1 MGDLFTPHP
10 TRKNAWKYVSP
21 ADDMIVMANGY
32 KYLPTY
38 FEEEVLEEDACIKSA
53 SIYGAA
59 KEHLAVIVELV
70 DPPPPAYFENRDKA
84 IGSTAAGSALKYSAD
99 PVVEEIWSVIRER
112 SQPGPICPWHAAGA
126 IQYLSRQSH
135 RNAGKV

>member
-38 FEEEVLEEDACIKSA
+38 FEEEVLGEDARIESA
-53 SIYGAA
+53 SIYRAA

-70 DPPPPAYFENRDKA
+70 DPPPPAYFENKDKA
-84 IGSTAAGSALKYSAD
+84 IGSTAAGSAPKHSAD

-112 SQPGPICPWHAAGA
+112 LQPGPICPWDGAGA
-126 IQYLSRQSH
+126 IQYLP
-135 RNAGKV
+135 